1 MNSLLKFFLPKAS
14 LEILKFYGMALVTV
28 AAVHFLPVASD
39 SKIGLVSFVLLFLFP
54 LICYFNHTM
63 YLPLSLDWILLTPLK
78 KTYVILSHGLLNLY
92 KIVLSYGLS
101 LLFISFY
108 EPKVLT
114 KLVSLF
120 LETDPSESFTRIP
133 VLELINWLILIGTF
147 IILIFGILPNYVQS
161 LQQRQNYQV
170 KKSTEENLKSYVKL
184 LGLMMVIFL
193 ILRDSPE
200 SQAYVPWLFKT
211 TFFFTFC
218 FFGAIFST
226 LTSLRLYFSN
236 KKFYFFSGI
245 GMILFLSSLY
255 FYASEDVKSKNLFI
269 KDKIESNNFLGAY
282 TDGFDELIAGELIAT
297 DQNLEKLNFTTL
309 EKFFHGKTRLRHYGP
324 ILQRWEMLCQERKD
338 FTCRLV
344 FLMHLLKDPKKKNFD
359 ILLTGC
365 PRDLKSCLVVY
376 SSQSAFQDHKI
387 KAHDFL
393 RTSCVA
399 PKNPFEEKI
408 CKKFVSMERK

>member
-1 MNSLLKFFLPKAS
+1 MNNLLKFFLPKAS
-14 LEILKFYGMALVTV
+14 LEIIKFYGMALVAV
-28 AAVHFLPVASD
+28 AAIHFLPVASD
-39 SKIGLVSFVLLFLFP
+39 SKVGLVSFVLLFLFP

-78 KTYVILSHGLLNLY
+78 KTHVILSHGLLNLY

-101 LLFISFY
+101 LLFLSFY
-108 EPKVLT
+108 EPKLLT
-114 KLVSLF
+114 KSVSFF
-120 LETDPSESFTRIP
+120 LESDPSETFTRMP
-133 VLELINWLILIGTF
+133 VLELINWLILIGTL

-184 LGLMMVIFL
+184 LGLMMIIFL
-193 ILRDSPE
+193 ILRDTPE

-226 LTSLRLYFSN
+226 LTSLRLYFSK
-236 KKFYFFSGI
+236 KKFYFSSGV

-255 FYASEDVKSKNLFI
+255 FYASGDVKSKNLSI
-269 KDKIESNNFLGAY
+269 KDRIESNNFLGAY
-282 TDGFDELIAGELIAT
+282 ADGFDELIANELVAS
-297 DQNLEKLNFTTL
+297 DQNLEKLNFITL
-309 EKFFHGKTRLRHYGP
+309 EKFFHGKKRLKHYDP
-324 ILQRWEMLCQERKD
+324 VLLRWETLCQERKD

-344 FLMHLLKDPKKKNFD
+344 FLMHLLKDPKKKSFD
-359 ILLTGC
+359 ILLSGC
-365 PRDLKSCLVVY
+365 PLDLKSCLVVY
-376 SSQSAFQDHKI
+376 SSQSASQVHKI

-399 PKNPFEEKI
+399 PKNPFEEKM
-408 CKKFVSMERK
+408 CKKFVSIERK